1 MQKNVTVSKKYG
13 LEPSGG
19 SLTLAT
25 ISSGARKEK
34 SFVYYLLVATVAND
48 HKLDGLKQQK
58 FILFKFW
65 RPEV

>member
-19 SLTLAT
+19 SLALAT
-25 ISSGARKEK
+25 ISSGSRKEK

-48 HKLDGLKQQK
+48 CKLDGLKQQK

-65 RPEV
+65 RPGV

>member
-25 ISSGARKEK
+25 ISSGSRKEK
-34 SFVYYLLVATVAND
+34 PFVYYLLVATVAND